1 MDSAGGVRVIPY
13 RYSNCAPRK
22 VDFLERGIDALELE
36 ICRILRSEGVAV
48 NRPTETELIVWSD
61 REVKQWRDQLKV
73 LWQQSA
79 GPLPDWLQD
88 PVEPPEA
95 KAHLIENWPT
105 PSLLVKG
112 QSLETEGKQ

>member
-1 MDSAGGVRVIPY
+1 MDSAGGVRVISY

-61 REVKQWRDQLKV
+61 REVKQWRDRLKV

-79 GPLPDWLQD
+79 GPLLDWLQD

-95 KAHLIENWPT
+95 KAHLIENWPMSS
-105 PSLLVKG
+105 PSTKHQLL
-112 QSLETEGKQ
+112 LTEAVQ